1 MSRKQPDTLLHKS
14 SGKEPTVEAVPRPE
28 TWGQHIAHWISQAG
42 SPPVMGLLAS
52 FLILTR
58 LPDPQMWVWTG
69 LYILL
74 ALVAPLA
81 FLLWQLH
88 QGHVTDIDV
97 HFRQQRTWSFAVT
110 SLGFLLA
117 WMTLA
122 LSGAPPVFLLMV
134 GTGLLQWL
142 ILCLI
147 TLHWKISVH
156 AASVAGTTLFLVW
169 GFGLAAT
176 PVVIAVPLVAWS
188 RGKLRRHT
196 PAQVVAGILLGCF
209 AFSIA
214 LLLSPSLRI
223 PGVLTP

>member
-1 MSRKQPDTLLHKS
+1 MCSKQARRLRYRWVE
-14 SGKEPTVEAVPRPE
+14 KEPNADAIPRPE

-52 FLILTR
+52 LLILAR
-58 LPDPQMWVWTG
+58 LSGPRLWTWVM

-74 ALVAPLA
+74 AMVVPFG

-88 QGHVTDIDV
+88 RGQVTDLDI

-110 SLGFLLA
+110 CLGFLLA
-117 WMTLA
+117 WISMVLG
-122 LSGAPPVFLLMV
+122 GAPAVLRLMV

-142 ILCLI
+142 ILSLI
-147 TLHWKISVH
+147 TLRWKISVH
-156 AASVAGTTLFLVW
+156 AASVAGTTSILVW

-188 RGKLRRHT
+188 RVKLRRHT
-196 PAQVVAGILLGCF
+196 PAQVAAGILLGCV

-214 LLLSPSLRI
+214 LLLTPSLRA
-223 PGVLTP
+223 PGMLAP